1 MFSQSLIEA
10 IRPVMETAKT
20 SKFSFIIIIIIIIII
35 LFVLFVLWGF
45 LCWCECANY
54 RGWCCLIWDLRA
66 LYGGGASVLCF
77 LEEVAHGC
85 FSE

>member
-20 SKFSFIIIIIIIIII
+20 SKFSFIIII
-35 LFVLFVLWGF
+35 LFVLFVLLGF

-77 LEEVAHGC
+77 LEGVAHGC

>member
-20 SKFSFIIIIIIIIII
+20 SEFSFIIIIIIILFM
-35 LFVLFVLWGF
+35 LFVLLGV

-85 FSE
+85 LSE